1 MIGRPKRTAQKLHAL
16 LALAGAILLTAGLPV
31 RGAPNYL
38 LQAQQCLD
46 KKQYRKVI
54 DYASRVILTSP
65 NNARAYF
72 VRGIAYTELDQAQKG
87 LADLDRSMKLDPK
100 VSPCLVHDMRARC
113 YITLEQNQKART
125 ELEKANKIDPQ
136 GWRYRRVGEIDCQL
150 GKQDQAMAS
159 FTRAIETGPKDVWNY
174 RARGDLLFRQKRY
187 VQALSDYNQAVKIV
201 PKEPGPYGVRSKI
214 YDKLGK
220 KDLAKK
226 DLEKCNELSDF
237 SF

>member
-1 MIGRPKRTAQKLHAL
+1 MIERQKRTTQKLHAL
-16 LALAGAILLTAGLPV
+16 LALASAVSFSAGLPAS
-31 RGAPNYL
+31 GAPNYL

-54 DYASRVILTSP
+54 DYASRAILTNP
-65 NNARAYF
+65 NNAQAYF
-72 VRGIAYTELDQAQKG
+72 VRGVARTELDEAQKG

-113 YITLEQNQKART
+113 YILLEQHQKARS

-136 GWRYRRVGEIDCQL
+136 GWRYRQVGEIDCQL
-150 GKQDQAMAS
+150 GKQDQAMTS

-187 VQALSDYNQAVKIV
+187 AQALSDYNQAIKIV

-220 KDLAKK
+220 KDLARK